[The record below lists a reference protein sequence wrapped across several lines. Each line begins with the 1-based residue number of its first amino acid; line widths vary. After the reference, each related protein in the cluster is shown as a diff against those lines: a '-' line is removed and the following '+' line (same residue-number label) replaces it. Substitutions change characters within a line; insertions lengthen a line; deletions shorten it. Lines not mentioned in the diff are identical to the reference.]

1 MEGEGGGRGKW
12 EEMEGACG
20 ERRESVIYLFSTTFN
35 CSKRILNNLFKIK
48 NSMLEMSHTYLF
60 PFVCYLEPNI
70 CNL

>member
-48 NSMLEMSHTYLF
+48 NSMLEMSIYFPLF
-60 PFVCYLEPNI
+60 VILNQIYVI
-70 CNL
+70 YK